1 MIEQTR
7 RARTELARTEE
18 KMNAMG
24 SFMKKAIAVCAIAA
38 VCAGAVSAADKT
50 EGYWK
55 SIDDK
60 TGKTTA
66 VWRIYQKDAVLYGEI
81 ALVPGQDDA
90 TLAWKCKASY
100 KGFPIA
106 GDVNKMTVVNTPFI
120 FGLTMK
126 GDGRWQGGN
135 IIDAGDGSLYQC
147 KITFRA
153 ADGKKCKSDVL
164 EMRGEIGLCIGK
176 SQFWERTTEEEITS
190 LR

>member
-1 MIEQTR
+1 
-7 RARTELARTEE
+7 
-18 KMNAMG
+18 MNAMG
-24 SFMKKAIAVCAIAA
+24 SFMKKAVAVCAIAA
-38 VCAGAVSAADKT
+38 TCAGTASAADRT

-55 SIDDK
+55 SIDDR

-81 ALVPGQDDA
+81 VLVPGQDDA
-90 TLAWKCKASY
+90 TLAWKCKPSY
-100 KGFPIA
+100 KGFPVA
-106 GDVNKMTVVNTPFI
+106 GDVSKMTVVNTPFI

-153 ADGKKCKSDVL
+153 ADGKKFKTDVL
-164 EMRGEIGLCIGK
+164 EMRGEIGLGIGK
-176 SQFWERTTEEEITS
+176 SQFWERTTEDEIKT